1 MAYKMLEMQKELQV
15 LDTITET
22 LEESSEVNGYQ
33 LDQNFFQDNNEI
45 PEKKKLTKLLKHF
58 IQQLK

>member
-22 LEESSEVNGYQ
+22 LEESSEVNEYQ

-45 PEKKKLTKLLKHF
+45 P
-58 IQQLK
+58 